1 MSRVEGKMTGMS
13 LRHAVL
19 GLLAEQSGSGYDLLK
34 RFQTAM
40 ANVWS
45 ATQSQ
50 LYGELGKL
58 EKASLIKVTE
68 EGPRGRKEYE
78 ITEAGHEELRAWLLS
93 PYDPPAPRS
102 ESLLRVYFLDSVSPE
117 QAQSY
122 VTGMGEI
129 GERRLEH
136 LERIEATVDWDNS
149 SVYGRLALEWGKRFS
164 RMQAEWAEWSVAQ
177 LKGSPGVEKD

>member
-1 MSRVEGKMTGMS
+1 MS

-58 EKASLIKVTE
+58 EKASLIKVAD

-78 ITEAGHEELRAWLLS
+78 ITEAGQEELRAWLLS

-102 ESLLRVYFLDSVSPE
+102 ESLLRLYFLDAVSTE
-117 QAQSY
+117 QAQAY

-129 GERRLEH
+129 GQRRLEH
-136 LERIEATVDWDNS
+136 LDRLEATVDWDS
-149 SVYGRLALEWGKRFS
+149 ASVYGRLALEWGKRFS

-177 LKGSPGVEKD
+177 LKDSPGVQGD

>member
-1 MSRVEGKMTGMS
+1 MS

-19 GLLAEQSGSGYDLLK
+19 GLLAEQPGSGYDLLK
-34 RFQTAM
+34 RFQTVM

-58 EKASLIKVTE
+58 EKAALIKVTE

-78 ITEAGHEELRAWLLS
+78 ITEAGREELRAWLLS
-93 PYDPPAPRS
+93 PNDPPPPRS

-117 QAQSY
+117 QARSY
-122 VTGMGEI
+122 VAGMGEI
-129 GERRLEH
+129 GSRRLAH
-136 LERIEATVDWDNS
+136 LERLEESVDWDLA
-149 SVYGRLALEWGKRFS
+149 SVYDRLALEWGKRFS
-164 RMQAEWAEWSVAQ
+164 RMQAEWAEWSVARIA
-177 LKGSPGVEKD
+177 GSTETAGDADAPGDDRG